1 MLFHLSDF
9 LLDSPIYAVYL
20 YREITEKEYLQIC
33 GIMRYYCR
41 RDNVNWLAVFST
53 TESKSAELKY
63 KKTGKRGRPKKQVFG
78 KKVAGHTHISVTG
91 KKEKSAYKTAQ
102 VIKRAFNK
110 KYHKPISRIIS
121 KGNSIDA
128 RIWIGYSLKQA
139 DIQRSGGDFDFQ
151 NEAIIL

>member
-20 YREITEKEYLQIC
+20 YREISEKEYLQIC
-33 GIMRYYCR
+33 GIIRYYCR
-41 RDNVNWLAVFST
+41 KDNVNWLAIFST

-63 KKTGKRGRPKKQVFG
+63 IKIGKRGRPKKQVFG

-102 VIKRAFNK
+102 VIKRALNK
-110 KYHKPISRIIS
+110 KYHKPICRIVS
-121 KGNSIDA
+121 KGNLIDA
-128 RIWIGYSLKQA
+128 RVWIGYTLKQA
-139 DIQRSGGDFDFQ
+139 DILRSGGDFDFQ

>member
-20 YREITEKEYLQIC
+20 YREISEKEYLQIC
-33 GIMRYYCR
+33 GIIRYYCR
-41 RDNVNWLAVFST
+41 KDND
-53 TESKSAELKY
+53 KY
-63 KKTGKRGRPKKQVFG
+63 IKKGKRGRPKKQVFG

-110 KYHKPISRIIS
+110 KYHKPICRIVS
-121 KGNSIDA
+121 KGNLIDA
-128 RIWIGYSLKQA
+128 RVWIGYTLKQA
-139 DIQRSGGDFDFQ
+139 DILRSGGDFDFQ

>member
-1 MLFHLSDF
+1 MLFHLSDY
-9 LLDSPIYAVYL
+9 LLDSTIYAVYL

-33 GIMRYYCR
+33 GILRYYCR

-78 KKVAGHTHISVTG
+78 KKVAGHTHISVKG
-91 KKEKSAYKTAQ
+91 KKGKSAYKTAQ
-102 VIKRAFNK
+102 IIKRAFNK

-128 RIWIGYSLKQA
+128 RVWIGYTLKQA
-139 DIQRSGGDFDFQ
+139 DILRSGGDFDFQ